1 MHKTYAGVELLGL
14 GVALVYEQTYC
25 RQSQGACL
33 VYGSLDELR
42 GNALAAV
49 FGLHTDAVD
58 IEFASLG
65 FVVDGREVTA
75 KAVEGLSD
83 ERLTHW
89 CNCPPS

>member
-1 MHKTYAGVELLGL
+1 MALQLVLHVLHGVSAPSRVVHMHKTYAGVELLSL

-49 FGLHTDAVD
+49 LGLHTEVVYQ
-58 IEFASLG
+58 SLA
-65 FVVDGREVTA
+65 FLRDGREPDY
-75 KAVEGLSD
+75 LD
-83 ERLTHW
+83 
-89 CNCPPS
+89 